1 MARTKSERGEKVS
14 TVDIANNECLVCG
27 KTHDATKTV
36 YANGDIVVSPMRCE
50 VCQTN
55 HLTNLRV
62 NGTIEKFKHLGN
74 LKSRLSGK
82 QRDAIIAVIAQ
93 ELQVLMDKY
102 AGTAVSTRGFD
113 LSKIDG

>member
-14 TVDIANNECLVCG
+14 TIDIANHECIVCQ
-27 KTHDATKTV
+27 KTHAASKTV
-36 YANGDIVVSPMRCE
+36 YQDGTIVISPMRCE
-50 VCQTN
+50 VCQTT

-82 QRDAIIAVIAQ
+82 QRDAIIAVVAQ